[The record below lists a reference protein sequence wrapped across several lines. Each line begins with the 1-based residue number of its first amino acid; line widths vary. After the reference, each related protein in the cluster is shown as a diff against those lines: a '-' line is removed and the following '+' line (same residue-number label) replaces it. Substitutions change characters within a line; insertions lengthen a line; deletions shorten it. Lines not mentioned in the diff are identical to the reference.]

1 MDQITELV
9 AQINGDYEP
18 TTEPARFEPA
28 EVRSIEEIAADGETE
43 VVVKWRGADI
53 RAPYLDSYA
62 PFVGDVVVLFI
73 QGRSRFILGRLI
85 GVNYA
90 TGAAIESTGNTNG
103 AGARRK
109 RITY

>member
-1 MDQITELV
+1 MDALAEFV
-9 AQINGDYEP
+9 AAVNGDFDSE
-18 TTEPARFEPA
+18 TATCRFEPA
-28 EVRSIEEIAADGETE
+28 EVRSIEGIAADGETE